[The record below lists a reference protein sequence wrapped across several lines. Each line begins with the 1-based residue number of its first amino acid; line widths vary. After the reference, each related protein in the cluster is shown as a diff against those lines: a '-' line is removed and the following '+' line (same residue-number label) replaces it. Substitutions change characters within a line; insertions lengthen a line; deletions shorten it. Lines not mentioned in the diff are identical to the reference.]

1 MHKKSQENFERI
13 TLAREIMIYAG
24 HKDVVEV
31 WLACLRKWQFYGVG
45 MKANVWEYEGL
56 GRFLFELL
64 FVFAE
69 ALTDFTDVASKMDKE
84 RIQVEEELDKKLANF
99 GWNNSAAGQKSIQDM
114 LRRQGANV
122 PGSPMTELR
131 DEIKGAKYID
141 LFRDV
146 Q

>member
-13 TLAREIMIYAG
+13 TLSREIMIYAG

-56 GRFLFELL
+56 GRFLIDMW
-64 FVFAE
+64 FVFTKM
-69 ALTDFTDVASKMDKE
+69 LTDITDVASKMDKE

-99 GWNNSAAGQKSIQDM
+99 GWNNSAAGQKSIKDM

-131 DEIKGAKYID
+131 DEIKGAKNID